1 MVMFIP
7 LNNCVLAFYFIL
19 LCVCELNMNSIDEI
33 YVLLVFLSL
42 LGCGKPCLVIPWIV
56 LLELDHLKQT
66 VKPGKPSTV
75 STDVVDCLNKL
86 VLSSLYVHST
96 KV

>member
-1 MVMFIP
+1 MR
-7 LNNCVLAFYFIL
+7 
-19 LCVCELNMNSIDEI
+19 
-33 YVLLVFLSL
+33 YVLFVFLSL

-86 VLSSLYVHST
+86 MLSFQPDPFPNRVFHGYGIYV